1 MYIQYLIQL
10 HKVNKD
16 KEIQLYS
23 KNKNKNKDI
32 KTVIDLSSKI
42 NMMQLT
48 HTIKLGL
55 RIKKINIGVQKI
67 DGSYLN
73 IFRMVIV
80 NYSIKNKLERV

>member
-10 HKVNKD
+10 HQVNKD

-73 IFRMVIV
+73 IFKMVIV